1 MYQHTV
7 IVGRIGR
14 DPESRFT
21 PQGQQVTTLSVAVDD
36 GYTDGAGQR
45 QERTTWFRVS
55 VWGKQAEACNQY
67 LAKGRMVLVEG
78 KVSARGYLDKSGQA
92 AASLDMRASNVRF
105 LDKAD
110 GGASAPAGAPAQD
123 EAIPF

>member
-67 LAKGRMVLVEG
+67 LAKGRMVLIEG
-78 KVSARGYLDKSGQA
+78 KVSARGYLDKSGQP
-92 AASLDMRASNVRF
+92 AASLELRASNVRF

>member
-1 MYQHTV
+1 MFQHV
-7 IVGRIGR
+7 IIVGRLGR

-45 QERTTWFRVS
+45 QERTIWFRVS

-67 LAKGRMVLVEG
+67 LAKGRMVLIEG
-78 KVSARGYLDKSGQA
+78 KVSARGYADKGGQP
-92 AASLDMRASNVRF
+92 AASLELRASNVRF

>member
-1 MYQHTV
+1 MYQSIT
-7 IVGRIGR
+7 IVGRLGR

-67 LAKGRMVLVEG
+67 LAKGRMVLIEG
-78 KVSARGYLDKSGQA
+78 KVSARGYLDKSGQP
-92 AASLDMRASNVRF
+92 AASLELRASNVRF

-110 GGASAPAGAPAQD
+110 GGASAPSGAPAQD